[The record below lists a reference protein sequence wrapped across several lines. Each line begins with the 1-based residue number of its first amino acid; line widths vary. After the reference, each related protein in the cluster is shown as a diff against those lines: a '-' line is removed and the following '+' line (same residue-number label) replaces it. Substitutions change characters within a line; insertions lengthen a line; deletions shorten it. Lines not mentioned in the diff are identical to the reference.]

1 MYVFVTQNVMISIKK
16 IISPLLLKLTL
27 VIDIYNE
34 IRVRGFFGFLKKTW
48 P

>member
-34 IRVRGFFGFLKKTW
+34 MPTILPSKRIFWVS
-48 P
+48 